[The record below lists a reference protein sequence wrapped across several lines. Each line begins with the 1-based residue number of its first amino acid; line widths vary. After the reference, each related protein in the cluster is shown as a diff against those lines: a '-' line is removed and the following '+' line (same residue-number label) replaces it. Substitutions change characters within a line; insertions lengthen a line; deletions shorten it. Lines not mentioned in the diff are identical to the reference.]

1 MQFARR
7 HRIAVV
13 AVTALGL
20 GIGTSAAALAS
31 PMSAKPSAA
40 QQLAALSTGAK
51 HSVIV
56 LLKNQHPEL
65 SVKTA
70 KSQRKAATAADQA
83 PLVSN
88 VQATGAQ
95 DIKKFSV
102 INGFSAKMTDAEA
115 ANLRQNP
122 SVEAVVA
129 DQQRVV
135 DPLSD
140 AQKAAIAD
148 SAKGAASAGTA
159 QTGADGQTPADKVLP
174 GTCPTDP
181 SKPLLEPE
189 ALQTTNTAFTDTNR
203 PQAQNLVDGKGVK
216 VAWIADGLD
225 VNNPDFIR
233 ADGSHVF
240 SDYQDF
246 SGTDPNGNESG
257 DEAFGDASS
266 IAAQGLHSYDL
277 SKYVMPH
284 HPLPAGCN
292 ITVRGVAPG
301 ASLVGLNVFG
311 AANLVFDS
319 TVVQAIDYAVNV
331 DNVDVINE
339 SLGSNAEPT
348 EGLDVTSLADDA
360 AVAAGVTVV
369 TSTGDGGV
377 TNTEGQPAVDPNVV
391 SVGATTTF
399 RDQAQTGTG
408 GARNLASGWASNNT
422 AALSSSGTNVKDRVP
437 DLVAPGQGGWALC
450 SPEARFSAC
459 VDYNGN
465 PASLEDFGGTS
476 MASPLVA
483 GGAALVIE
491 AYENTHGGVRPTPQ
505 LVKQILT
512 SSASDLGL
520 PADQQGAGELNTY
533 RAVRTAMSV
542 KDGNGAPKAQGD
554 GLMATTAGGD
564 TQVSMIGNG
573 GSKQSASVTLT
584 NTSPNTQ
591 TVSADVRELDTTVA
605 NVSGTKAVDFTDPN
619 SPWFYEG
626 YTLGTPGL
634 KRHWFST
641 TFTVPAGADHL
652 TGTATCACGGTSTLL
667 RLVLVGPNGEY
678 ENWNSPQGTTNYA
691 QVEQANPPAGTWTAY
706 FYANANATGFKG
718 NVNYDFL
725 ATKYKAVGSVSPAG
739 AVLKPGQSQKFTVR
753 QTLGANPGDVS
764 AALAFTTGFHQVTT
778 VPVTKRTLIS
788 TNNDGGTF
796 TGALTGGNGRANTP
810 SQTESYYFDV
820 PRGKKNLAM
829 NLTFSGS
836 HAVSA
841 YLESPDHQVV
851 SLSTN
856 IAVDAQ
862 GNESLQPSLTGYADA
877 PAAGRWALVLD
888 DNNPAILAGDL
899 ADPFA
904 GRLGYNAVDASAKG
918 LPSGK
923 LAAGKAVTAT
933 VKIKNT
939 GAAPLTVFADPRLNS
954 SADYDLPA
962 AQPLGAT
969 VALPFATTGAQPSFQ
984 IPTHTTELRA
994 SQSSTIAADF
1004 SASSPSGTPE
1014 IYGVSKGLTAS
1025 VTVDSPWIT
1034 QGVWG
1039 QDPTPVG
1046 PTNAAVTGSATE
1058 AESVTTL
1065 AFDRSAV
1072 AGTGDLWLAGVD
1084 PTAPALAPVTILPGQ
1099 TGTITVTF
1107 TPTGKSG
1114 SKVSGVVYLDTYNAA
1129 FGTADELT
1137 GLPYSYTVK

>member
-31 PMSAKPSAA
+31 PMPAKPTAA

-51 HSVIV
+51 HPVIV

-65 SVKTA
+65 SVKTSKA
-70 KSQRKAATAADQA
+70 QRKAATAADQA
-83 PLVSN
+83 PLLSSA
-88 VQATGAQ
+88 QATGAQ

-102 INGFSAKMTDAEA
+102 INGFAAKMTDAEA

-122 SVEAVVA
+122 DVEAVVA
-129 DQQRVV
+129 DQQRVA
-135 DPLSD
+135 DPLTE

-148 SAKGAASAGTA
+148 SAGATA
-159 QTGADGQTPADKVLP
+159 ATGADGQTPADKVIP

-189 ALQTTNTAFTDTNR
+189 ALQTTNTAFTDTSR

-246 SGTDPNGNESG
+246 SGTDPNGAESG
-257 DEAFGDASS
+257 GEAFGDASS

-277 SKYVMPH
+277 SKFVTPN
-284 HPLPAGCN
+284 HPLPAGCD

-311 AANLVFDS
+311 AADNVFDS

-339 SLGSNAEPT
+339 SLGSNPQPT
-348 EGLDVTSLADDA
+348 QGLDATSLADDA

-377 TNTEGQPAVDPNVV
+377 TNTEGQPAVDPNLIG
-391 SVGATTTF
+391 VGATTTF
-399 RDQAQTGTG
+399 EDQAATGTG
-408 GARNLASGWASNNT
+408 GVRNLASSWASNNT
-422 AALSSSGTNVKDRVP
+422 ASLSSAGTNVLGRVP
-437 DLVAPGQGGWALC
+437 DLVAPGQGGWAVC

-465 PASLEDFGGTS
+465 LTSLEDFGGTS

-520 PADQQGAGELNTY
+520 PGDQQGAGELNTY
-533 RAVRTAMSV
+533 RAVRMAMSV
-542 KDGNGAPKAQGD
+542 KDGNGSPKAQGD
-554 GLMATTAGGD
+554 GLMATTSTGD
-564 TQVSMIGNG
+564 TQISMIGNG
-573 GSKQSASVTLT
+573 GSKQTTTVTLT

-605 NVSGTKAVDFTDPN
+605 NISGTKAVDWTDPN

-691 QVEQANPPAGTWTAY
+691 QVDQANPPAGTWTAY

-725 ATKYKAVGSVSPAG
+725 ATKYKAVGSVSPSG
-739 AVLKPGQSQKFTVR
+739 AVLKPGQSQRFTVA
-753 QTLGANPGDVS
+753 QTLGQNPGDVS

-778 VPVTKRTLIS
+778 VPVTKRTLIA
-788 TNNDGGTF
+788 TNNDGGAF
-796 TGALTGGNGRANTP
+796 TGALTGGNGRPGTP

-829 NLTFSGS
+829 NMTFSGS
-836 HAVSA
+836 HEVSA
-841 YLESPDHQVV
+841 YLESPDHEVV

-856 IAVDAQ
+856 VAVDGQ
-862 GNESLQPSLTGYADA
+862 GNLSAQPSLTGYVDA
-877 PAAGRWALVLD
+877 PAAGRWVLFVD
-888 DNNPAILAGDL
+888 DNNPAVLSGDL
-899 ADPFA
+899 ADPFT
-904 GRLGYNAVDASAKG
+904 GQLRYNTVEASAKG
-918 LPSGK
+918 LPAGK

-939 GAAPLTVFADPRLNS
+939 GAAPLTVFADPRLTS

-962 AQPLGAT
+962 QQPLGAT
-969 VALPFATTGAQPSFQ
+969 VALPFVTAGPQPSFQ
-984 IPTHTTELRA
+984 VPTHTTELRA
-994 SQSSTIAADF
+994 SQSSTIPADF
-1004 SASSPSGTPE
+1004 TAVGPSGLPE
-1014 IYGVSKGLTAS
+1014 IYGVSKGLTAAA
-1025 VTVDSPWIT
+1025 TVDSPWIT

-1046 PTNAAVTGSATE
+1046 PTNGAVTGSATA

-1084 PTAPALAPVTILPGQ
+1084 PTAPTLAPVTILPGQ
-1099 TGTITVTF
+1099 TGTVTVTF

-1114 SKVSGVVYLDTYNAA
+1114 SKVSGVVYLDTYNAV

>member
-1 MQFARR
+1 MQFARK

-20 GIGTSAAALAS
+20 GVGTSAAALAS
-31 PMSAKPSAA
+31 PTPARPSAA

-51 HSVIV
+51 HPVIV
-56 LLKNQHPEL
+56 LLKNQHSDL

-70 KSQRKAATAADQA
+70 KVQRKAATTADQA

-88 VQATGAQ
+88 AQSTGAQ

-115 ANLRQNP
+115 SNLRQNP
-122 SVEAVVA
+122 NVAAVVT

-135 DPLSD
+135 NTLTD
-140 AQKAAIAD
+140 AQKQAIAD
-148 SAKGAASAGTA
+148 AASAKSGTA
-159 QTGADGQTPADKVLP
+159 GGADGQTPANKVIP

-181 SKPLLEPE
+181 GKPLLEPE
-189 ALQTTNTAFTDTNR
+189 ALQTTNTAFLNKNQ
-203 PQAQNLVDGKGVK
+203 PQAQNMVDGKGVK

-225 VNNPDFIR
+225 TNNPDFTR
-233 ADGSHVF
+233 ADGTPVF

-277 SKYVMPH
+277 SKYVMPGH
-284 HPLPAGCN
+284 ALPAGCN

-339 SLGSNAEPT
+339 SLGNNAQPT

-360 AVAAGVTVV
+360 AIAAGVTVV

-377 TNTEGQPAVDPNVV
+377 TNTEGQPAVDPNVIG
-391 SVGATTTF
+391 VGATTTF

-408 GARNLASGWASNNT
+408 GARNLASSWASNNT
-422 AALSSSGTNVKDRVP
+422 AALSSSGTNVRDRVP

-465 PASLEDFGGTS
+465 PASVEDFGGTS

-491 AYENTHGGVRPTPQ
+491 AYENTHGGVRPTPE

-512 SSASDLGL
+512 SSATDLGL
-520 PADQQGAGELNTY
+520 PADQQGSGELNTY

-542 KDGNGAPKAQGD
+542 KDGNGSPKAQGD
-554 GLMATTAGGD
+554 GLVATTGAGD
-564 TQVSMIGNG
+564 TQISLIGGG
-573 GSKQSASVTLT
+573 GSKQSATVTLT

-591 TVSADVRELDTTVA
+591 AVSADVRELDTTVA
-605 NVSGTKAVDFTDPN
+605 NVTGTKAVDFTDPN

-678 ENWNSPQGTTNYA
+678 ENWNSPQGLTNYA
-691 QVEQANPPAGTWTAY
+691 TVDQANPPAGTWTAY

-718 NVNYDFL
+718 NVAYDFQ
-725 ATKYKAVGSVSPAG
+725 ATKYKDVGSVSPAN
-739 AVLKPGQSQKFTVR
+739 AVLKPGQSQKFTVK
-753 QTLGANPGDVS
+753 QTLAQNPGDVS
-764 AALAFTTGFHQVTT
+764 AALAFSTSFHQVTT
-778 VPVTKRTLIS
+778 MPVTKRTLIS
-788 TNNDGGTF
+788 TNNDGGAFSGT
-796 TGALTGGNGRANTP
+796 LTGGNGRASTP

-829 NLTFSGS
+829 NLTFTGS

-862 GNESLQPSLTGYADA
+862 GNQTLQPSLTGYVDA
-877 PAAGRWALVLD
+877 PAVGRWVLFMD
-888 DNNPAILAGDL
+888 DNNPGVLSGDL
-899 ADPFA
+899 TDPFT
-904 GRLGYNAVDASAKG
+904 GRLRYNSVDAHAKG
-918 LPSGK
+918 LPSGS
-923 LAAGKAVTAT
+923 LAAGKPVTAT
-933 VKIKNT
+933 VTIKNT
-939 GAAPLTVFADPRLNS
+939 GAAPLTVFADPRLNT

-962 AQPLGAT
+962 QQPLGAT
-969 VALPFATTGAQPSFQ
+969 VALPFATTGPQPSFQ

-1004 SASSPSGTPE
+1004 STSSPSGTPE
-1014 IYGVSKGLTAS
+1014 IYGVSKGLSAS
-1025 VTVDSPWIT
+1025 VTLDSPWVT
-1034 QGVWG
+1034 PGVWG
-1039 QDPTPVG
+1039 QDPTPLG
-1046 PTNAAVTGSATE
+1046 PTNGAVSGSATE
-1058 AESVTTL
+1058 AQSVTTL

-1072 AGTGDLWLAGVD
+1072 AGTGDLWLDGVD
-1084 PTAPALAPVTILPGQ
+1084 TTAPALAPVTIQPGQ
-1099 TGTITVTF
+1099 TGTVTVTF

-1114 SKVSGVVYLDTYNAA
+1114 TKVSGVVYVDTYNAA
-1129 FGTADELT
+1129 FGTGDELT

>member
-1 MQFARR
+1 MQFARK

-31 PMSAKPSAA
+31 PTPARPSAA

-51 HSVIV
+51 HPVIV

-70 KSQRKAATAADQA
+70 KSQRKAATTADQA
-83 PLVSN
+83 PLVTN
-88 VQATGAQ
+88 AQATGAQ

-122 SVEAVVA
+122 DVEAVVT

-135 DPLSD
+135 DTLTA

-148 SAKGAASAGTA
+148 AAGAKGGTA
-159 QTGADGQTPADKVLP
+159 TGADGQTPADKVIP

-181 SKPLLEPE
+181 SKPVLEPE
-189 ALQTTNTAFTDTNR
+189 ALQTTDTAFTDTSR
-203 PQAQNLVDGKGVK
+203 PQAQNLVTGKGVK

-225 VNNPDFIR
+225 IHNPDFIR
-233 ADGSHVF
+233 ADGTPVF
-240 SDYQDF
+240 SDYEDF
-246 SGTDPNGNESG
+246 SGTDPNGKESG

-266 IAAQGLHSYDL
+266 IAAQGRQSYDL

-284 HPLPAGCN
+284 HALPAGCN

-339 SLGSNAEPT
+339 SLGSNAQPT

-377 TNTEGQPAVDPNVV
+377 TNTEGQPAVDPNVI

-399 RDQAQTGTG
+399 RDQAQLGTG
-408 GARNLASGWASNNT
+408 GARNLASSWASNNT
-422 AALSSSGTNVKDRVP
+422 AALSSSGTNVRGRVP

-450 SPEARFSAC
+450 SPQARFSAC
-459 VDYNGN
+459 VDFNGN
-465 PASLEDFGGTS
+465 PASVEDFGGTS

-491 AYENTHGGVRPTPQ
+491 AYERNHGGARPTPA

-512 SSASDLGL
+512 SSATDLSL

-533 RAVRTAMSV
+533 RAVKTALSV
-542 KDGNGAPKAQGD
+542 KDANGSPKAQGD
-554 GLMATTAGGD
+554 GLLAATGTGD
-564 TQVSMIGNG
+564 TQISMIGNG

-605 NVSGTKAVDFTDPN
+605 DVSGTKAVDFTDTTT
-619 SPWFYEG
+619 PWFYEG

-634 KRHWFST
+634 KRHWYST

-652 TGTATCACGGTSTLL
+652 TGSATCACGGTSTLL
-667 RLVLVGPNGEY
+667 RLVLIGPNGEY
-678 ENWNSPQGTTNYA
+678 ENWNSPQGTTNFA
-691 QVEQANPPAGTWTAY
+691 RVDQANPPAGTWTAY

-718 NVNYDFL
+718 NVSYDFR
-725 ATKYKAVGSVSPAG
+725 ATKYKSAGSVSPAN

-753 QTLGANPGDVS
+753 QTLGENPGDVS
-764 AALAFTTGFHQVTT
+764 AALAFTTSFHQVTT

-788 TNNDGGTF
+788 TTGDGGAF
-796 TGALTGGNGRANTP
+796 TGALTGGNGRGNTP

-820 PRGKKNLAM
+820 PHGKKNLAM
-829 NLTFSGS
+829 NLTFTGS

-841 YLESPDHQVV
+841 FLESPDHQVV

-856 IAVDAQ
+856 IAVDAL
-862 GNESLQPSLTGYADA
+862 GNQSLQPSLTGYVDT
-877 PAAGRWALVLD
+877 PAAGRWVLFLD
-888 DNNPAILAGDL
+888 DNSPSILSGDL
-899 ADPFA
+899 SDAFN
-904 GRLGYNAVDASAKG
+904 GRLRYNSVSAGAKG

-923 LAAGKAVTAT
+923 VAAGKPVTAT
-933 VKIKNT
+933 VTIKNT
-939 GAAPLTVFADPRLNS
+939 GAAPLTVFADPRLAT

-969 VALPFATTGAQPSFQ
+969 VALPFATTGPQPSFQ

-1004 SASSPSGTPE
+1004 SASGPSGQPE

-1025 VTVDSPWIT
+1025 VTVDSPWLT
-1034 QGVWG
+1034 PGVWG
-1039 QDPTPVG
+1039 QDPTPFG
-1046 PTNAAVTGSATE
+1046 PTNAAVNGSATE

-1072 AGTGDLWLAGVD
+1072 AGTGDLWLNGVD
-1084 PTAPALAPVTILPGQ
+1084 PKAPALAPVTILPGQ
-1099 TGTITVTF
+1099 TGTVTVTF
-1107 TPTGKSG
+1107 TPAGASG
-1114 SKVSGVVYLDTYNAA
+1114 SKVSGVVYVDTYNAA

-1137 GLPYSYTVK
+1137 GIPYSYTVK

>member
-20 GIGTSAAALAS
+20 GVGTSAAALAS
-31 PMSAKPSAA
+31 PAPARPSAA

-51 HSVIV
+51 HPVIV

-70 KSQRKAATAADQA
+70 KTKRLATTAADQA
-83 PLVSN
+83 PLVSSA
-88 VQATGAQ
+88 QATGAQ
-95 DIKKFSV
+95 DIKKYSV

-122 SVEAVVA
+122 DVEAVVS

-135 DPLSD
+135 DNLND

-148 SAKGAASAGTA
+148 AAGGTA
-159 QTGADGQTPADKVLP
+159 ATGADGQTPADKVLP

-181 SKPLLEPE
+181 GKPLLEPE
-189 ALQTTNTAFTDTNR
+189 ALQTTNTAFLNKSQ

-225 VNNPDFIR
+225 INNPDFTR
-233 ADGSHVF
+233 ADGTPVF

-257 DEAFGDASS
+257 DEAYGDASA

-277 SKYVMPH
+277 SKYVMPGH
-284 HPLPAGCN
+284 ALPAGCD
-292 ITVRGVAPG
+292 ITVRGIAPG

-319 TVVQAIDYAVNV
+319 TIVQAIDYAVNV

-339 SLGSNAEPT
+339 SLGSNAQPT

-377 TNTEGQPAVDPNVV
+377 TNTEGQPAVNPDVI

-399 RDQAQTGTG
+399 RDQAQTGSG
-408 GARNLASGWASNNT
+408 GARNLASSWASNNT
-422 AALSSSGTNVKDRVP
+422 AALSSSGTNVRDRVP

-491 AYENTHGGVRPTPQ
+491 AYENTHGGVRPTPA

-533 RAVRTAMSV
+533 RAVRMAMSV
-542 KDGNGAPKAQGD
+542 KDGDGSPKAQGD
-554 GLMATTAGGD
+554 GLLATTGAGD
-564 TQVSMIGNG
+564 TQVSLIGNG
-573 GSKQSASVTLT
+573 GSKQSATVTLT

-591 TVSADVRELDTTVA
+591 TVAANVRELDTTVGD
-605 NVSGTKAVDFTDPN
+605 VRGTKAVDFTDPN

-626 YTLGTPGL
+626 YTLGTTGL

-652 TGTATCACGGTSTLL
+652 TGTATCACAGTSTLL
-667 RLVLVGPNGEY
+667 RLVLIGPNGEY

-691 QVEQANPPAGTWTAY
+691 QVDQANPPAGKWTAY

-718 NVNYDFL
+718 NVSYDFA
-725 ATKYKAVGSVSPAG
+725 ATKYKDVGSVSPAN
-739 AVLKPGQSQKFTVR
+739 AVLKPGQSQKFTVK
-753 QTLGANPGDVS
+753 QTLGQNPGDVS
-764 AALAFTTGFHQVTT
+764 AALAFTTGFHQSTT

-788 TNNDGGTF
+788 TNNDGGAF
-796 TGALTGGNGRANTP
+796 TGTLTGGNGRANTP

-829 NLTFSGS
+829 NLTFTGS

-841 YLESPDHQVV
+841 FLESPDHQVV

-856 IAVDAQ
+856 LAVDAQ
-862 GNESLQPSLTGYADA
+862 GNQSLLPSLTGYVNT
-877 PAAGRWALVLD
+877 PAAGRWVLFLD
-888 DNNPAILAGDL
+888 DNNPAILSGDL
-899 ADPFA
+899 ADAFN
-904 GRLGYNAVDASAKG
+904 GQLHYNTVDASAKG
-918 LPSGK
+918 LPAGS

-933 VKIKNT
+933 VTIKNT
-939 GAAPLTVFADPRLNS
+939 GAAPLTVFADPRLDS
-954 SADYDLPA
+954 RADYDLPA
-962 AQPLGAT
+962 QQPLGAT
-969 VALPFATTGAQPSFQ
+969 VALPFATTGPQPSFQ

-994 SQSSTIAADF
+994 SQSSTIPADF
-1004 SASSPSGTPE
+1004 STSGPSGQPE
-1014 IYGVSKGLTAS
+1014 VYGVSKGLTAA
-1025 VTVDSPWIT
+1025 VTVDSPWLT

-1039 QDPTPVG
+1039 QDPTPLG
-1046 PTNAAVTGSATE
+1046 PTNAAVSGSATE

-1065 AFDRSAV
+1065 AFDRTAV

-1084 PTAPALAPVTILPGQ
+1084 PTAPALAPVTIQPGQ
-1099 TGTITVTF
+1099 TGTVTVTF

-1114 SKVSGVVYLDTYNAA
+1114 SKVSGELYVDTYNAA
-1129 FGTADELT
+1129 YGTADELT
-1137 GLPYSYTVK
+1137 GIPYSYTVK

>member
-20 GIGTSAAALAS
+20 GVGTSAAALAS
-31 PMSAKPSAA
+31 PAPARPSAA

-51 HSVIV
+51 HPVIV

-70 KSQRKAATAADQA
+70 KAQRKAATTADQA
-83 PLVSN
+83 PLVGDA
-88 VQATGAQ
+88 QATGAQ

-122 SVEAVVA
+122 DVAAVVT

-135 DPLSD
+135 NTLTD
-140 AQKAAIAD
+140 AQKAAIRDA
-148 SAKGAASAGTA
+148 AGATSGTPA
-159 QTGADGQTPADKVLP
+159 TGADGQTPADKVLP
-174 GTCPTDP
+174 GTCPADP
-181 SKPLLEPE
+181 GKPLLEPE
-189 ALQTTNTAFTDTNR
+189 ALQTTNTAFTDTSR

-225 VNNPDFIR
+225 TKNPDFTR
-233 ADGSHVF
+233 ADGTPVF
-240 SDYQDF
+240 ADYQDF
-246 SGTDPNGNESG
+246 SGTDPNGAESG

-266 IAAQGLHSYDL
+266 IAAQGRQSYDL
-277 SKYVMPH
+277 STYVTAH
-284 HPLPAGCN
+284 HQLPAGCT

-331 DNVDVINE
+331 DNVDVLNE
-339 SLGSNAEPT
+339 SLGSNAQPT

-377 TNTEGQPAVDPNVV
+377 TNTEGQPAVDPNVIGV
-391 SVGATTTF
+391 AATTAF
-399 RDQAQTGTG
+399 RDQAQLGSGGT
-408 GARNLASGWASNNT
+408 RNLASSWADNNT
-422 AALSSSGTNVKDRVP
+422 ATLSSSGTNARGRVP

-450 SPEARFSAC
+450 SPLARFSAC
-459 VDYNGN
+459 TDYNGN
-465 PASLEDFGGTS
+465 LASIEDFGGTS
-476 MASPLVA
+476 MSAPLVS

-491 AYENTHGGVRPTPQ
+491 AYKNTHGGVRPTPA

-512 SSASDLGL
+512 SSATDLGL
-520 PADQQGAGELNTY
+520 PAAQQGAGELNTY
-533 RAVRTAMSV
+533 RAVRMAMSV
-542 KDGNGAPKAQGD
+542 KDANGSPAGQGD
-554 GLMATTAGGD
+554 GLMAATGTGD
-564 TQVSMIGNG
+564 TQIAMAGNG
-573 GSKQSASVTLT
+573 GSKQSATVTLT

-591 TVSADVRELDTTVA
+591 TVSAAVRELDTTVGDVA
-605 NVSGTKAVDFTDPN
+605 GTKAVDFTDPN

-626 YTLGTPGL
+626 YTIGGQAL

-652 TGTATCACGGTSTLL
+652 TGSATCACGGTSTLL

-678 ENWNSPQGTTNYA
+678 ENWNSPQGTTNFA
-691 QVEQANPPAGTWTAY
+691 RVDQANPPAGTWTAY

-718 NVNYDFL
+718 DVSYDFL
-725 ATKYKAVGSVSPAG
+725 ATKYKDVGSVSPAG
-739 AVLKPGQSQKFTVR
+739 AVLKPGQSQKFTVK
-753 QTLGANPGDVS
+753 QTLGRNPGDVS
-764 AALAFTTGFHQVTT
+764 AAVAFTTGFHQVTT
-778 VPVTKRTLIS
+778 MPLTKRTLIA
-788 TNNDGGTF
+788 TNNDGGAF
-796 TGALTGGNGRANTP
+796 TGALSGGNGRASTP

-829 NLTFSGS
+829 NLTFTGS

-841 YLESPDHQVV
+841 FLESPDHQVV
-851 SLSTN
+851 SLSTD

-862 GNESLQPSLTGYADA
+862 GNQSLQPSLTGYVDT
-877 PAAGRWALVLD
+877 PAAGRWVLFLD
-888 DNNPAILAGDL
+888 DISPTVISGDL
-899 ADPFA
+899 ADTFS
-904 GRLGYNAVDASAKG
+904 GQLRYNAVDVKAKG
-918 LPSGK
+918 LPAGR
-923 LAAGKAVTAT
+923 LAADKPVTAT
-933 VKIKNT
+933 LTIKNT
-939 GAAPLTVFADPRLNS
+939 GAAPLTVFADPRLTT

-962 AQPLGAT
+962 QQPLGAT
-969 VALPFATTGAQPSFQ
+969 VALPFATTGPQPSFQ

-994 SQSSTIAADF
+994 TQSSTIAADF
-1004 SASSPSGTPE
+1004 SASGPSGQPE

-1025 VTVDSPWIT
+1025 VTLDSPWVT
-1034 QGVWG
+1034 AGVWG
-1039 QDPTPVG
+1039 QDPTPLG
-1046 PTNAAVTGSATE
+1046 PTNAAVSGSATE

-1065 AFDRSAV
+1065 AFDRAAV
-1072 AGTGDLWLAGVD
+1072 AGTGDLWLQGVD
-1084 PTAPALAPVTILPGQ
+1084 PTAPALAPVTIAPGQ
-1099 TGTITVTF
+1099 TGTVTVTF
-1107 TPTGKSG
+1107 TPAGASG
-1114 SKVSGVVYLDTYNAA
+1114 TKVSGVVYVDTYNAA
-1129 FGTADELT
+1129 FGTGDELT
-1137 GLPYSYTVK
+1137 GIPYSYTVK

>member
-20 GIGTSAAALAS
+20 GVGTSTAALAS
-31 PMSAKPSAA
+31 PAPVRPSAA
-40 QQLAALSTGAK
+40 QQPAALSTGAK
-51 HSVIV
+51 HPVIV

-65 SVKTA
+65 PVKTA
-70 KSQRKAATAADQA
+70 KAQRKAATTADQA

-88 VQATGAQ
+88 AQAAGAQ

-102 INGFSAKMTDAEA
+102 VNGFAAKMTDAEA

-122 SVEAVVA
+122 DVEAVVA
-129 DQQRVV
+129 DGQRVAK
-135 DPLSD
+135 PLTD
-140 AQKAAIAD
+140 AQKSAIAD
-148 SAKGAASAGTA
+148 SAGGTA
-159 QTGADGQTPADKVLP
+159 ATGADGQTPADKVIP
-174 GTCPTDP
+174 GTCPADP
-181 SKPLLEPE
+181 NKPLLEPE
-189 ALQTTNTAFTDTNR
+189 ALQTTNTAFTDPGR

-225 VNNPDFIR
+225 VDNPDFIR

-240 SDYQDF
+240 TDYQDF
-246 SGTDPNGNESG
+246 SGTDPNGAESG

-277 SKYVMPH
+277 STYVMPH
-284 HPLPAGCN
+284 HALPAGCT

-311 AANLVFDS
+311 AAGTVFDS

-339 SLGSNAEPT
+339 SLGENTQPT
-348 EGLDVTSLADDA
+348 QGVDATSLADEA

-377 TNTEGQPAVDPNVV
+377 TNTEGQPAVDPAVV

-408 GARNLASGWASNNT
+408 GARNLASSWASNNT
-422 AALSSSGTNVKDRVP
+422 ASLSSAGTNVLDRVP

-459 VDYNGN
+459 VDFNGN
-465 PASLEDFGGTS
+465 PASIEDFGGTS

-491 AYENTHGGVRPTPQ
+491 AYENTHGGVRPTPA

-533 RAVRTAMSV
+533 RAVRMAMSV
-542 KDGNGAPKAQGD
+542 KDGNGSPKAQGD
-554 GLMATTAGGD
+554 GLLAATTSGD
-564 TQVSMIGNG
+564 TQVSLIGDG

-591 TVSADVRELDTTVA
+591 TVSAGVRELDTTVA
-605 NVSGTKAVDFTDPN
+605 NITGKKAVDWTDPN

-652 TGTATCACGGTSTLL
+652 TGTATCACTGTSTLL

-678 ENWNSPQGTTNYA
+678 ENWNSPQGTTNFA
-691 QVEQANPPAGTWTAY
+691 QVDQANPPAGKWTAY

-718 NVNYDFL
+718 DVSYDFL
-725 ATKYKAVGSVSPAG
+725 ATKYKNVGSVSPAS
-739 AVLKPGQSQKFTVR
+739 AVLKPGQSQKFTVS
-753 QTLGANPGDVS
+753 QTLDKSPGDVS
-764 AALAFTTGFHQVTT
+764 AALTFSTPFHQVTS
-778 VPVTKRTLIS
+778 VPVTKRTLIA
-788 TNNDGGTF
+788 TNNAGGSFSGT
-796 TGALTGGNGRANTP
+796 LTGGNGRPSTP
-810 SQTESYYFDV
+810 SQSESYYFDV
-820 PRGKKNLAM
+820 PRGKKNLAVNM
-829 NLTFSGS
+829 TFTGS
-836 HAVSA
+836 HDVLAV
-841 YLESPDHQVV
+841 LESPDHEVV

-856 IAVDAQ
+856 VAVDAQ
-862 GNESLQPSLTGYADA
+862 GSASLQPSLTGYVDA
-877 PAAGRWALVLD
+877 PAAGRWALYVD
-888 DNNPAILAGDL
+888 DVNPGILAGDL
-899 ADPFA
+899 ADPYT
-904 GRLGYNAVDASAKG
+904 GQLRYNSVDAGAKG

-923 LAAGKAVTAT
+923 VAAGKAVTAT

-939 GAAPLTVFADPRLNS
+939 GAAPLTVFADPRLTTG
-954 SADYDLPA
+954 ADYDLPA
-962 AQPLGAT
+962 QQPFGAT
-969 VALPFATTGAQPSFQ
+969 VPLPFLPTTAQPSFQ
-984 IPTHTTELRA
+984 VPTHTTELRA
-994 SQSSTIAADF
+994 SQSSTIPADF
-1004 SASSPSGTPE
+1004 SASGPTGFPE
-1014 IYGVSKGLTAS
+1014 IYGPSKGLTAS
-1025 VTVDSPWIT
+1025 TTLDAGWIT
-1034 QGVWG
+1034 PGIWG
-1039 QDPTPVG
+1039 QDPTVLG
-1046 PTNAAVTGSATE
+1046 PTNGAVNGSATE

-1099 TGTITVTF
+1099 TGTVTVTF
-1107 TPTGKSG
+1107 TPAGASG
-1114 SKVSGVVYLDTYNAA
+1114 SKVSGVVYVDTYNAA

-1137 GLPYSYTVK
+1137 GIPYSYTVK

>member
-20 GIGTSAAALAS
+20 GIGTSAAALAG
-31 PMSAKPSAA
+31 PAPARPTAA

-51 HSVIV
+51 HPVIV

-70 KSQRKAATAADQA
+70 KAQRKAATAADQA

-88 VQATGAQ
+88 AQATGAQ
-95 DIKKFSV
+95 DVKKYSV

-122 SVEAVVA
+122 DVEAVVT

-135 DPLSD
+135 DPLTE

-148 SAKGAASAGTA
+148 AAGAKTATAS
-159 QTGADGQTPADKVLP
+159 GADGQTPADKVIP

-189 ALQTTNTAFTDTNR
+189 ALQTTNTAFTDTTR
-203 PQAQNLVDGKGVK
+203 PQAQNLVTGKGVK

-225 VNNPDFIR
+225 IHNPDFIR
-233 ADGSHVF
+233 ADGTPVF

-246 SGTDPNGNESG
+246 SGTDPNGEQSG

-277 SKYVMPH
+277 SKYVMPGH
-284 HPLPAGCN
+284 ALPAGCN

-311 AANLVFDS
+311 AAGTVFDS
-319 TVVQAIDYAVNV
+319 TVLQAIDYAVNV

-339 SLGSNAEPT
+339 SLGSNAQPT
-348 EGLDVTSLADDA
+348 EGLDITSLADDA

-377 TNTEGQPAVDPNVV
+377 TNTEGQPAVDPNVI

-408 GARNLASGWASNNT
+408 GARNLAGSWASNNT
-422 AALSSSGTNVKDRVP
+422 ATLSSSGTNARGRVP

-450 SPEARFSAC
+450 SPVPQFDAC

-465 PASLEDFGGTS
+465 PASIEDFGGTS

-491 AYENTHGGVRPTPQ
+491 AYENSHGGVRPTPA

-512 SSASDLGL
+512 SSATDLDL
-520 PADQQGAGELNTY
+520 PADQQGSGELNTL
-533 RAVRTAMSV
+533 RAVKTAMSV
-542 KDGNGAPKAQGD
+542 KTGDGAGSSQGD
-554 GLMATTAGGD
+554 GLLAATGTGD
-564 TQVSMIGNG
+564 TQISMIGNG
-573 GSKQSASVTLT
+573 GTQQSASVTLT
-584 NTSPNTQ
+584 NTSPNIQ
-591 TVSADVRELDTTVA
+591 TVSAGVRELDTTVSD
-605 NVSGTKAVDFTDPN
+605 VTGTKAVDFTDPN

-634 KRHWFST
+634 QRHWFST

-652 TGTATCACGGTSTLL
+652 TASATCACTGTSTLL

-678 ENWNSPQGTTNYA
+678 ENWNSPQGTTNFA
-691 QVEQANPPAGTWTAY
+691 RDDQANPPAGKWTAY

-718 NVNYDFL
+718 NVSYEFL
-725 ATKYKAVGSVSPAG
+725 ATKFKSVGSVSPAS

-753 QTLGANPGDVS
+753 QTLAKNPGDVS
-764 AALAFTTGFHQVTT
+764 AALTFSTPFHQVTT
-778 VPVTKRTLIS
+778 MPVTKRTLIS
-788 TNNDGGTF
+788 TNDDGGSFAGT
-796 TGALTGGNGRANTP
+796 LTGGNGRASTP

-829 NLTFSGS
+829 NLTFAGS
-836 HAVSA
+836 HFVSA
-841 YLESPDHQVV
+841 FLESPDHQVV

-856 IAVDAQ
+856 LAVDAQ
-862 GNESLQPSLTGYADA
+862 GNQSLLPSLTGYVDG
-877 PAAGRWALVLD
+877 PAAGRWVLFLD
-888 DNNPAILAGDL
+888 DNNPGILAGNL
-899 ADPFA
+899 ADPFT
-904 GRLGYNAVDASAKG
+904 GRLRYNTVSANAKG

-933 VKIKNT
+933 VTIKNT

-954 SADYDLPA
+954 GADYDLPA
-962 AQPLGAT
+962 LQPFGAT
-969 VALPFATTGAQPSFQ
+969 VPLPFIPTTAQPAFQ
-984 IPTHTTELRA
+984 VPTHTTELRA

-1004 SASSPSGTPE
+1004 SASGPSGMPE

-1025 VTVDSPWIT
+1025 VTVDSPWLT
-1034 QGVWG
+1034 PGVWG
-1039 QDPTPVG
+1039 QDPTVIG
-1046 PTNAAVTGSATE
+1046 PTNAAVSGSATE

-1072 AGTGDLWLAGVD
+1072 AATGDLWLTGVD
-1084 PTAPALAPVTILPGQ
+1084 PSAPALAPVTILPGQ
-1099 TGTITVTF
+1099 TGTVTVTF
-1107 TPTGKSG
+1107 TPTGASG
-1114 SKVSGVVYLDTYNAA
+1114 SKVSGVVYVDTYNAA

-1137 GLPYSYTVK
+1137 GIPYSYTVK